1 MPIPINSTGDPSIH
15 LLPVDPVNNGPYNS
29 VSTMY
34 TYGCNNDF
42 EYEINANLESTDYS
56 NGGDQ
61 DRESQDGGDFNDI
74 FEVGTD
80 LNILPA
86 TSTNYFINP

>member
-1 MPIPINSTGDPSIH
+1 
-15 LLPVDPVNNGPYNS
+15 LPKDPVNGGPYGT

-34 TYGCNNDF
+34 VYGCNSDYEF
-42 EYEINANLESTDYS
+42 EINANLESDDYC

-61 DRESQDGGDFNDI
+61 DRESTDGGDFSDI
-74 FEVGTD
+74 YEVGTD

-86 TSTNYFINP
+86 TSTNYFINPS